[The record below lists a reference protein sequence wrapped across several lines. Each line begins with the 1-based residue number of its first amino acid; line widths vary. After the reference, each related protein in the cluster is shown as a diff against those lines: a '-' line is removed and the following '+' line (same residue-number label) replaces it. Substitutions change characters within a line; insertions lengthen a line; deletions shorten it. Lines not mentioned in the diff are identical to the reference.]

1 MLTVSACNIPENNL
15 GKFVPIP
22 FKSFLRIIKNAL
34 SEYEGV
40 ITDIKDLYESYDI
53 ECEDVFENNEHYL
66 SVKVFE
72 TSTHYPWQPSDV
84 ENNLNN
90 QFKIRIEYVS
100 EL

>member
-1 MLTVSACNIPENNL
+1 MNKLSL
-15 GKFVPIP
+15 
-22 FKSFLRIIKNAL
+22 FKSGDLYGIIKKSL

-40 ITDIKDLYESYDI
+40 ITDRKDLYESYNI

-72 TSTHYPWQPSDV
+72 TSTHYPWQPGDV
-84 ENNLNN
+84 EDNINN
-90 QFKIRIEYVS
+90 QFKIRIECVG

>member
-1 MLTVSACNIPENNL
+1 MNKLSL
-15 GKFVPIP
+15 
-22 FKSFLRIIKNAL
+22 FKSGDLYGIIKNAL
-34 SEYEGV
+34 SEYVGV

-90 QFKIRIEYVS
+90 QFKIRIECVS